1 MKILARNL
9 ARNMT
14 QDELKQMFVTFG
26 EVKSC
31 DLVLDQVTGKSKGF
45 GFLEMPVE
53 AAASAAIKA
62 LDGKTVQG
70 SKMRVKKV
78 KGA

>member
-9 ARNMT
+9 ARTLT
-14 QDELKQMFVTFG
+14 QAELHKMFVLHG
-26 EVKSC
+26 EVASC
-31 DLVLDQVTGKSKGF
+31 DLVMDQVTGKSKGF
-45 GFLEMPVE
+45 CFVEMPVD

-62 LDGKTVQG
+62 LDGKSVQG

-78 KGA
+78 K